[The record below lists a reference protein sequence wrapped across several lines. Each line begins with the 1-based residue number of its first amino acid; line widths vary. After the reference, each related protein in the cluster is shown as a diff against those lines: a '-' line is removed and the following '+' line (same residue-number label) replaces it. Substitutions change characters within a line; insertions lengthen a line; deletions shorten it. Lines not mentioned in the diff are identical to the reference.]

1 MVDISVISEM
11 VEPSVRI
18 ALDGYKRK
26 LVEKDDEIES
36 IQYYLIKA
44 APLGSESEMVLDY
57 KSQLQ
62 KAVEDRGN
70 CVMATRLLQ
79 DRLVDLVVSAAEA
92 GRAAAAGAALLS
104 PDEGGVEAGG
114 EGRAVNPLL
123 DEVGPSVVR
132 EGASPEMAGI
142 DEASEA
148 TRDETGTERVRPAAN
163 PPWKVPRLR
172 WPEVVSRLKGR
183 T

>member
-1 MVDISVISEM
+1 MDLSAISEM
-11 VEPSVRI
+11 VEPSVKS

-26 LVEKDDEIES
+26 LREKDDEIES
-36 IQYYLIKA
+36 IQYYLTRA

-79 DRLVDLVVSAAEA
+79 DRLMDLAVSAAEA
-92 GRAAAAGAALLS
+92 ERAAAAGAALLS
-104 PDEGGVEAGG
+104 PGKGFVEAGG
-114 EGRAVNPLL
+114 KGHAVNPLL
-123 DEVGPSVVR
+123 DKVGPSVVR
-132 EGASPEMAGI
+132 EGASPGMAGI

-148 TRDETGTERVRPAAN
+148 TRDETGTERERLAAN
-163 PPWKVPRLR
+163 PPPEEGRALR
-172 WPEVVSRLKGR
+172 GSQRCPA
-183 T
+183 